1 MARTTEASIVA
12 DATALAEAGAQ
23 RFVAAAREAVAAT
36 GRFTVALSGGG
47 TPRALYKLLA
57 QEPFVSQ
64 VDWART
70 HLFWSDERC
79 VPPDDPESN
88 YHMAREALLRQ
99 IAIPEGNVHRM
110 RGEAASPPQAA
121 QQYADELR
129 ALFGKQG
136 LPRFDLVLLGLGDDG
151 HTASLFPGVH
161 VPNDPA
167 ILTAAVFVPKVNMW
181 RLTLT
186 LPVLNAAACVL
197 FLVSG
202 AAKAPVLKALVAG
215 PRSLDLPSQ
224 RVAPTNGG
232 LAILADRAAAAE
244 LGGGR

>member
-1 MARTTEASIVA
+1 MAAVPDVQIVA
-12 DATALAEAGAQ
+12 ASAALAEAGAQ
-23 RFVAAAREAVAAT
+23 RFVSAAREAAAAN

-47 TPRALYKLLA
+47 TPRALYALLT
-57 QEPFVSQ
+57 QEPFAGQ
-64 VDWART
+64 VDWATT

-88 YHMAREALLRQ
+88 YHMAREALLSHVP
-99 IAIPEGNVHRM
+99 IPEGNVHRM

-121 QQYADELR
+121 QQYGDELR
-129 ALFGKQG
+129 AVFGKQG
-136 LPRFDLVLLGLGDDG
+136 LPRFDLLLLGLGEDG

-186 LPVLNAAACVL
+186 LPVLNAAARVL

-224 RVAPTNGG
+224 RVIPTNGT
-232 LAILADRAAAAE
+232 LTILADRAAAAA
-244 LGGGR
+244 LNADR